1 MKYYAGI
8 GSRDCPKEIASL
20 MVKVAAWLSR
30 RGYILRSG
38 KAPGSDEAFEKGCDM
53 VKGEKE
59 IFLPWTGFN
68 NSESNLVVKDKR
80 AFDIAKKYH
89 PYYDRLG
96 QGAKKLQARNSH
108 QILGK
113 DLETPCD
120 FVICYTEGGK
130 EIGGTAQ
137 ALRISKD
144 YNIPVFNFGLYNNID
159 ECRENFMK
167 FIEDFI

>member
-120 FVICYTEGGK
+120 FVICYTGGGK

-144 YNIPVFNFGLYNNID
+144 YNIPVFNFGSYNNID

>member
-68 NSESNLVVKDKR
+68 NSDSNLVVKDKR

-144 YNIPVFNFGLYNNID
+144 YNIPVFNFGSYNNID

>member
-53 VKGEKE
+53 VNGEKE

-144 YNIPVFNFGLYNNID
+144 YNIPVFNFGSYNNID